1 MQCDGLKSSQRS
13 SLSLFKAQSDSV
25 LEKYSPI
32 PSRGRKRK
40 NIRATASFTANEF
53 ARVVTILT
61 TDQGVR
67 RALLRSGLDLTRGE
81 LDRGV
86 GRDDFWVQQ
95 VEPLMNDPALV
106 FELFDHATPL
116 SLAPNAPLSDA
127 RAGELLKQKFYEARG
142 HFTRWYSNWNV
153 SGNYSAENFHLF
165 VAPPQTGS
173 TTYPNTSL
181 CAMILFHALRCGM
194 EDADV
199 EILNFVAKTAEE
211 ECVYDDATED
221 NSVLSSRK
229 KNRALSLEGDAN
241 LTFLPVLRQVWESIA
256 ELASASTSARGEKAV
271 EEKESEA
278 VRSSHMSS
286 LVADMQR
293 LSTDIRTAKKEGED
307 QEIIEVMQDE
317 LNNLLNVIRRLRMS
331 RPI

>member
-1 MQCDGLKSSQRS
+1 MYSFLYAARVSVLKGPSGPLKKHKLPQGLNKQAMVAALFQIVCKAVSDGAGELGFDDGVVFASGDAMRWLKSSQRS

-142 HFTRWYSNWNV
+142 HFTRWYSNCNV

-194 EDADV
+194 KDADV

-241 LTFLPVLRQVWESIA
+241 LTFLPVLRQV
-256 ELASASTSARGEKAV
+256 
-271 EEKESEA
+271 
-278 VRSSHMSS
+278 
-286 LVADMQR
+286 
-293 LSTDIRTAKKEGED
+293 
-307 QEIIEVMQDE
+307 
-317 LNNLLNVIRRLRMS
+317 
-331 RPI
+331 